1 MSMRQ
6 KAAKILSSI
15 LVTVMLSLLVL
26 PLGRSY
32 ARAES
37 AINVSVSPQKLSIGQ
52 GDILKIDI
60 VADNM
65 PQITSFGPIVLGFNT
80 SVAEYISFEQ
90 GSDLKNF
97 IFTETSDDGLITIS
111 AVDQYAQNVDSDEYF
126 APLES
131 DSSVVLYTLSFRIK
145 PNASGEFDAWLDDLG
160 EFRDAAGEGA
170 ELYKGS
176 GTTLPISEATISS
189 DATLAFLKIN
199 GVQLTPEFNPNI
211 TSYTATVERSV
222 TDVQVTATASNLWA
236 AVIID
241 GEKNLSIG
249 DNEITI
255 DVTAQDGVSW
265 MHYSIHITRNESYV
279 PIDAALVDYA
289 GNTYT
294 FVDLPQEIQ
303 LPEGFSQT
311 TRVING
317 YSVPAFTRD
326 GVSSVLLY
334 LFDGTNSPGLYFYNS
349 TTKTVTKYDS
359 DNTIIRMSK
368 ILQITPLPDYVS
380 IPDGFTAATFTNGT
394 VVLSGYAN
402 EDSEFICYLTDETGI
417 GNFYL
422 YNPEDGTFQLYKP
435 ADKRAEILFEYLFNV
450 FLIVSIIESV
460 IIVIIVYLVRR
471 IFVDKTNPRPKRV

>member
-1 MSMRQ
+1 MLM
-6 KAAKILSSI
+6 LPFNGT
-15 LVTVMLSLLVL
+15 TV
-26 PLGRSY
+26 
-32 ARAES
+32 RAES
-37 AINVSVSPQKLSIGQ
+37 SVTVSASPQKTTIGQ

-65 PQITSFGPIVLGFNT
+65 PQITSFGPIVLGYDT
-80 SVAEYISFEQ
+80 TVAEYISFEQ
-90 GSDLKNF
+90 GSSLKNF
-97 IFTETSDDGLITIS
+97 IFTETTEDGQITIS
-111 AVDQYAQNVDSDEYF
+111 AADQYAQDNEGDEYF
-126 APLES
+126 ASFES
-131 DSSVVLYTLSFRIK
+131 DDPVTLYTLSFRIK

-160 EFRDAAGEGA
+160 EFKNSDTDGVEMT
-170 ELYKGS
+170 KGS
-176 GTTLPISEATISS
+176 GVTLPISEATISS

-211 TSYTATVERSV
+211 TSYSATVERSV

-241 GEKNLSIG
+241 GNKNLNIG

-255 DVTAQDGVSW
+255 DVTAQDGVTW
-265 MHYSIHITRNESYV
+265 MHYSIHITRNESYI
-279 PIDAALVDYA
+279 PIDAALVDVN

-294 FVDLPQEIQ
+294 FLDIPSEIE

-311 TRVING
+311 TKVING
-317 YSVPAFTRD
+317 YSVPAYSRE

-359 DNTIIRMSK
+359 ANTIIRMSK
-368 ILQITPLPDYVS
+368 ILQISALPDYVS
-380 IPDGFTAATFTNGT
+380 VPDGFTAATFDTGT
-394 VVLSGYAN
+394 TVLTGYVN

-435 ADKRAEILFEYLFNV
+435 ADKRAAILFEYLFNV

-460 IIVIIVYLVRR
+460 IIVIMVYLVRR

>member
-1 MSMRQ
+1 MRK
-6 KAAKILSSI
+6 KAAKILSA
-15 LVTVMLSLLVL
+15 VMASVLLMLMLL
-26 PLGRSY
+26 PLGSSVV
-32 ARAES
+32 RADS
-37 AINVSVSPQKLSIGQ
+37 VITVSVSPQKTSIGR

-65 PQITSFGPIVLGFNT
+65 PAVTSFGPIVLGYDQ
-80 SVAEYISFEQ
+80 SVAEYINFTQ

-97 IFTETSDDGLITIS
+97 VFTETSGDGLVTIS
-111 AVDQYAQNVDSDEYF
+111 AVDQYAQNADTDEYF
-126 APLES
+126 AAFES
-131 DSSVVLYTLSFRIK
+131 DEPVVLYTLSFRIK
-145 PNASGEFDAWLDDLG
+145 PSASGEFDAWLDDLG
-160 EFRDAAGEGA
+160 EFKNVSAEGI
-170 ELYKGS
+170 ELNKGS
-176 GTTLPISEATISS
+176 GTTLPISESTISS

-236 AVIID
+236 AVYID
-241 GEKNLSIG
+241 GEKNLVIG

-265 MHYSIHITRNESYV
+265 MRYSIHITRNESYV
-279 PIDAALVDYA
+279 PIDAALVDGA

-326 GVSSVLLY
+326 GVASVLLY

-368 ILQITPLPDYVS
+368 ILQISPLPDYVS
-380 IPDGFTAATFTNGT
+380 IPDGFTPATFNTGT
-394 VVLSGYAN
+394 VVLTGYVN
-402 EDSEFICYLTDETGI
+402 EDKEFICYLTDETGI

-435 ADKRAEILFEYLFNV
+435 ADKRAAILFEYLFNI
-450 FLIVSIIESV
+450 FLIISIIESV

-471 IFVDKTNPRPKRV
+471 IFIDKTSPRPKRV

>member
-1 MSMRQ
+1 MSKTAR
-6 KAAKILSSI
+6 AISLIILSALTALI
-15 LVTVMLSLLVL
+15 FL
-26 PLGRSY
+26 PLGR
-32 ARAES
+32 ADVRAE
-37 AINVSVSPQKLSIGQ
+37 ALVTVSVSPQKQTIGQ
-52 GDILKIDI
+52 GDIIKIDI

-65 PQITSFGPIVLGFNT
+65 PEITSFGPIVLGYDDT
-80 SVAEYISFEQ
+80 VAEYISFDQ
-90 GSDLKNF
+90 GADLKNF
-97 IFTETSDDGLITIS
+97 TYTESAEDGVITVS
-111 AVDQYAQNVDSDEYF
+111 AADQYAQNSDDDEYDIAAF
-126 APLES
+126 Q
-131 DSSVVLYTLSFRIK
+131 SSEPVVLYTLSFRVK
-145 PNASGEFDAWLDDLG
+145 PNAVGEFDAWLDDLG
-160 EFRDAAGEGA
+160 EFKNASGEGA
-170 ELYKGS
+170 ELTKGS
-176 GTTLPISEATISS
+176 GTTLPINEATISS
-189 DATLAFLKIN
+189 DATLAFLKIS

-211 TSYTATVERSV
+211 TSYSATVERSV
-222 TDVQVTATASNLWA
+222 TEVQVNAIASNLWA
-236 AVIID
+236 AVIVD
-241 GEKNLSIG
+241 GDKDLSIG
-249 DNEITI
+249 ENEVTI

-279 PIDAALVDYA
+279 PVDAALVDYA
-289 GNTYT
+289 GNIYT
-294 FVDLPQEIQ
+294 FVDLPQEIS

-334 LFDGTNSPGLYFYNS
+334 LFDGYDSPGLYFYNS

-368 ILQITPLPDYVS
+368 ILQISPLPENVS
-380 IPDGFTAATFTNGT
+380 IPDGFTAATFDTGS

-402 EDSEFICYLTDETGI
+402 EDREFICYLTDETGI

-435 ADKRAEILFEYLFNV
+435 ADKRAATLFEYLFNV
-450 FLIVSIIESV
+450 FLIISIIEAV

>member
-1 MSMRQ
+1 MRL
-6 KAAKILSSI
+6 KAARVISAIMMSAL
-15 LVTVMLSLLVL
+15 LMLMLL
-26 PLGRSY
+26 PLGPSVV
-32 ARAES
+32 RAES
-37 AINVSVSPQKLSIGQ
+37 VVTVSVSPQKMTIGR

-65 PQITSFGPIVLGFNT
+65 PEVTSFGPIVLGFDQ
-80 SVAEYISFEQ
+80 SVAEYINFTQ

-97 IFTETSDDGLITIS
+97 VFTETSGDGLVTIS
-111 AVDQYAQNVDSDEYF
+111 AVDQYAQNADTDEYF
-126 APLES
+126 AAFES
-131 DSSVVLYTLSFRIK
+131 DGPVVLYTLSFRIK
-145 PNASGEFDAWLDDLG
+145 PSASGEFDAWLDDLG
-160 EFRDAAGEGA
+160 EFKNVSSEGI
-170 ELYKGS
+170 ELAKGS

-236 AVIID
+236 AVYID
-241 GEKNLSIG
+241 GEKNLDIG

-265 MHYSIHITRNESYV
+265 MRYSIHITRNESYV
-279 PIDAALVDYA
+279 PIDAALVDGA

-294 FVDLPQEIQ
+294 FVELPQEIQ

-349 TTKTVTKYDS
+349 STKTVTKYDS

-368 ILQITPLPDYVS
+368 ILQISPLPDYIAV
-380 IPDGFTAATFTNGT
+380 PDGFTAATFDTGT
-394 VVLSGYAN
+394 VVLTGYVN
-402 EDSEFICYLTDETGI
+402 EDKEFICYLTDESGI

-435 ADKRAEILFEYLFNV
+435 ADKRAAILFEYLFNI
-450 FLIVSIIESV
+450 FLVISIIESV

-471 IFVDKTNPRPKRV
+471 IFVDKTSPRPKRV